1 MKPLLILLCL
11 SRQDPHSIAAQFSAE
26 IPTSLSAAV
35 VTGSPL
41 CLLLLKIL
49 VVPHGLCTACCV
61 GNQVRLVMPGCACPP
76 NCMVE
81 GYGPLSLFPDK
92 SCRPRACQVDLRS
105 DLWST
110 PWEVSSLPPG
120 AQGTR
125 EPDPSWPFL
134 TNYLALL
141 PRASQQGGNLLS
153 PDIAPNSSRVI
164 VFVSTQDTLLW
175 ASSREWHGFEK
186 LSHGPEMTI
195 KKTTQSAMLTFSTA
209 KYLRVEGQCF
219 FFFLFSSY
227 LRR

>member
-1 MKPLLILLCL
+1 M
-11 SRQDPHSIAAQFSAE
+11 
-26 IPTSLSAAV
+26 
-35 VTGSPL
+35 
-41 CLLLLKIL
+41 
-49 VVPHGLCTACCV
+49 
-61 GNQVRLVMPGCACPP
+61 
-76 NCMVE
+76 
-81 GYGPLSLFPDK
+81 
-92 SCRPRACQVDLRS
+92 
-105 DLWST
+105 
-110 PWEVSSLPPG
+110 PPG

-209 KYLRVEGQCF
+209 KYLRVEGQCGVF
-219 FFFLFSSY
+219 FSFPLT
-227 LRR
+227 